1 LYSNEHVAGW
11 LKFIIGLVFSLVYS
25 SIFYKIAAMHWNDP
39 AYDENL
45 TDLKTLISIEKK
57 ITKNK
62 ATDEQKEQRQKCKDC
77 IHKRLTEQDEEG
89 DKKVKH
95 MNKSNL
101 ARFTKAYVKLDGD
114 ESKDAGGLN
123 NTVDE
128 EETTRGEK
136 LMQLE

>member
-1 LYSNEHVAGW
+1 
-11 LKFIIGLVFSLVYS
+11 
-25 SIFYKIAAMHWNDP
+25 MHWNDS

-45 TDLKTLISIEKK
+45 TDLKTLISLEKK
-57 ITKNK
+57 ISKNK
-62 ATDEQKEQRQKCKDC
+62 ATDEQKEQRQNCKDS